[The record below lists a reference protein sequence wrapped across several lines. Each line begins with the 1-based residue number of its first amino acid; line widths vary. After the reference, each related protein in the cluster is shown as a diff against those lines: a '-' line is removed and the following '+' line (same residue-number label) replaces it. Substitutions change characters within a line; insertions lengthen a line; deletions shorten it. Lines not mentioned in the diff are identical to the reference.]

1 VRPHMALENHTPA
14 EMAAIPI
21 QLGTNRWLDSR
32 SPDSLTGGE
41 SLVSKKDATWE
52 KRPTIEIRVGRSIHS
67 VNLQPSGDNRVK
79 FTTDADAD
87 SKAIGREIIRLCELG
102 YQADRV
108 GLTIGDIRSSQ
119 RHFVIRPSAP

>member
-1 VRPHMALENHTPA
+1 
-14 EMAAIPI
+14 
-21 QLGTNRWLDSR
+21 
-32 SPDSLTGGE
+32 
-41 SLVSKKDATWE
+41 LVSKKKDATWE
-52 KRPTIEIRVGRSIHS
+52 KQPTIEIRVGRSIHS

-119 RHFVIRPSAP
+119 RHFIIKPSAP